1 VKRLF
6 LSVALLCAA
15 SSSSP
20 ASDEPGRDTVLTV
33 TRLIETKKWWE
44 AGAFFTEKAIVIGV
58 PSEVP
63 EKRWTKTAAEFLK
76 EKPDWSFGDLKSQ
89 FFGHGKTATM
99 RVEFRHA
106 HLRIHSTWELVEV
119 EGRWKVDTLRFAT
132 RRDTSTEA
140 DELKKLRGTSTEA
153 EELKK
158 LRGTWSYQG
167 KENELLRAM
176 KLTIEPDRFQL
187 DLNYFAIGIA
197 LAPGREVEFKRS
209 GTKIRVNPAATPKT
223 IELEWKAETVGEW
236 PFDGPKFR
244 GIYKLDGDQLLL
256 MFRPTREGYPRDFDD
271 TSETFS
277 ITLKRQ

>member
-6 LSVALLCAA
+6 LSVALLCAV
-15 SSSSP
+15 SSP
-20 ASDEPGRDTVLTV
+20 APAGDEPARDVVWSV
-33 TRLIETKKWWE
+33 TRLIETKKWRE
-44 AGAFFTEKAIVIGV
+44 AGAFFTEKATVTVV

-63 EKRWTKTAAEFLK
+63 EQRWTQTAAEFLK

-119 EGRWKVDTLRFAT
+119 EGRWRIDTLRFAT

-140 DELKKLRGTSTEA
+140 DELKKPRGTSTEA

-158 LRGTWSYQG
+158 LRGTWFYQVEEG
-167 KENELLRAM
+167 ALLKAM
-176 KLTIEPDRFQL
+176 TLTIEPDRFEL
-187 DLNYFAIGIA
+187 DATLLGFSFGS
-197 LAPGREVEFKRS
+197 APMIEVKRS
-209 GTKIRVNPAATPKT
+209 GTKIRVNPAANPKT
-223 IELEWKAETVGEW
+223 IAVEWKTVPESKITMW
-236 PFDGPKFR
+236 QSNFR
-244 GIYKLDGDQLLL
+244 AIYKLDGDRLLL
-256 MFRPTREGYPRDFDD
+256 LLRYDGDGYPRDFDD
-271 TSETFS
+271 TDRTIP